1 MGDRK
6 NLLED
11 NAILKLRNM
20 VDQVKT
26 CFFCTEI
33 KSGMPFK
40 TRPMAVQKIDDEG
53 NIWFL
58 SDRSS
63 DKNSEIE
70 IDPHVQLLFADHSHE
85 GFLSVSGKAEILH
98 DKYKIK
104 ELWQPIAKV
113 WFSKGVDDPNISVI
127 KVSPNRGH
135 YWDTK
140 HGKMVS
146 FIKMLAGMVMGKK
159 MDDAVEGEILVK

>member
-6 NLLED
+6 NLLDET
-11 NAILKLRNM
+11 AIEKLKHL
-20 VDQVKT
+20 VDQVKI
-26 CFFCTEI
+26 CFFCTDI
-33 KSGMPFK
+33 KSGMPFN
-40 TRPMAVQKIDDEG
+40 TRPMTVQKIDEEG

-58 SDRSS
+58 SDRASG
-63 DKNSEIE
+63 KNSEIE
-70 IDPHVQLLFADHSHE
+70 IDPNVQLLFADLSHE
-85 GFLSVSGKAEILH
+85 GYLSISGKAEIIH

-104 ELWQPIAKV
+104 ELWQPLAKV
-113 WFSKGVDDPNISVI
+113 WFTKGVDDPNISVI

-146 FIKMLAGMVMGKK
+146 FIKMIAGMVIGKTL
-159 MDDAVEGEILVK
+159 DGGVEGEIIVK